1 MAGPF
6 DLTGQNIENTY
17 QRILQTPDGTT
28 FYDGTGSAVTLTA
41 TAAAGGS
48 NTQIQFNSASL
59 LSGSSYFSFD
69 YINNNILLTGSILMS
84 GSSAITGVDYI
95 DFDTT
100 ASIATSVGRLH
111 WNDVDGTLEL
121 GLKGGVTST
130 EIGQGLV
137 TRIVNKTNPSV
148 DLLAVNYQVV
158 VVAGAQGQR
167 LAAKLAQADNDA
179 NSAGTLGIVAENI
192 LKNQEGFI
200 ITVGLLKNRDTTGAL
215 QGETWSDGDILY
227 LSPTVAGGITNIK
240 PQAPQ
245 HTVIVGYVEYAH
257 QNNGKIYVKIDNGY
271 EIDELHN
278 VRITTSSLTTG
289 DLLVYSSSV
298 WINTKQ
304 LTGSYGLTGSLTF
317 TNGGITGSLFGTASW
332 AYSAS
337 QALTA
342 SYGNITG
349 SLYGTASWAESAS
362 QAITSSYSIFN
373 PYIVTIGTRV
383 YTDDTFITAG
393 SKGYKHIGYNSNII
407 KTRAVA
413 NTNGDIDVNVK
424 RNGVTLGTISLV
436 NQSASIDSTLTGW
449 TTQLSTDDLIEFYV
463 SQSSVYITDISIFID
478 IQARQ

>member
-1 MAGPF
+1 MAGPL
-6 DLTGQNIENTY
+6 DLTGQNIEDTY
-17 QRILQTPDGTT
+17 QRLLQTDDGST
-28 FYDGTGSAVTLTA
+28 FYDGTGSLVNIGGGTP
-41 TAAAGGS
+41 GGS
-48 NTQIQFNSASL
+48 DQTIQFNSGSTF
-59 LSGSSYFSFD
+59 SGSSNYKFD
-69 YINNNILLTGSILMS
+69 YTNNNILLTGSILMS

-100 ASIATSVGRLH
+100 ASIATSVGRLY

-121 GLKGGVTST
+121 GLKGGVVST

-137 TRIVNKTNPSV
+137 TRIVNKTVPSI
-148 DLLAVNYQVV
+148 DLLATNYQVV

-167 LAAKLAQADNDA
+167 LAAKLAQANNDA

-215 QGETWSDGDILY
+215 QGETWNDGDILY

-240 PQAPQ
+240 PQAPN

-304 LTGSYGLTGSLTF
+304 LTGSYGLTGSLD
-317 TNGGITGSLFGTASW
+317 ISGSI
-332 AYSAS
+332 
-337 QALTA
+337 TA
-342 SYGNITG
+342 SYFVGNGSLLTGIFLEKRHDVSGSYSYCGTAPSGSSEAANVWNIDRITIYSTG
-349 SLYGTASWAESAS
+349 SVL
-362 QAITSSYSIFN
+362 I
-373 PYIVTIGTRV
+373 
-383 YTDDTFITAG
+383 
-393 SKGYKHIGYNSNII
+393 
-407 KTRAVA
+407 
-413 NTNGDIDVNVK
+413 
-424 RNGVTLGTISLV
+424 
-436 NQSASIDSTLTGW
+436 QSASSVSWTGRY
-449 TTQLSTDDLIEFYV
+449 SHIYN
-463 SQSSVYITDISIFID
+463 
-478 IQARQ
+478 